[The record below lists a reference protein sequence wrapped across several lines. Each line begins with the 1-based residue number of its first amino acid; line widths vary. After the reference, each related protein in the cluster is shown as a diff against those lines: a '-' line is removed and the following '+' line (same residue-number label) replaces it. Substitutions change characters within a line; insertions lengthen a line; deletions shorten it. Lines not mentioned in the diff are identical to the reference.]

1 MNSKQGSS
9 RAANTVLI
17 VTSIILCLMLAEV
30 TIRFLFSRPEYS
42 NRFLFWSSPHL
53 ILDEHG
59 AVRYRPDE
67 TVRKISMYGNSIE
80 YDLVYQTNNMGL
92 IDTVDY
98 VVSRGTNAVGHH
110 IALVGDSITAGSGAS
125 AWVPVL
131 REQLQSELNGVELY
145 NLGVSGAGIEHFS
158 KLLKSVSS
166 DIQFTDIIIIAISN
180 DFQRPMW
187 RPLTT
192 SSEVRFCP
200 FEESDEVCRKR
211 LPVARVVDFDMT
223 AAQVTAL
230 AGDLLNQR
238 AERDAIAERSD
249 VFSFTALMRKSR
261 LFDLGFTLYHD
272 MPLFAA
278 GERQQRVNPAL
289 KRFVINKN
297 IQMLAEIR
305 DQFPAANISLIHLP
319 ERHEVLSES
328 YDRDIREHVEG
339 MGVVYFPALQQCSWE
354 GDMYHLYDLHPN
366 EKGYEAIT
374 RCVKNYLYPLIKESL
389 EVQGG

>member
-1 MNSKQGSS
+1 MNRKVGSS
-9 RAANTVLI
+9 GTANTILI
-17 VTSIILCLMLAEV
+17 VASVVVCLILAEI

-53 ILDEHG
+53 VLDEHG
-59 AVRYRPDE
+59 AVRYLPDE
-67 TVRKISMYGNSIE
+67 MVRKISMYSNKIE

-98 VVSRGTNAVGHH
+98 EVSQGSDAVGHH

-131 REQLQSELNGVELY
+131 REQIQSETNDVELY

-192 SSEVRFCP
+192 SSEIRFCP

-211 LPVARVVDFDMT
+211 LPVARVIDFDIT
-223 AAQVTAL
+223 SEQVIAL
-230 AGDLLNQR
+230 ADELINQR
-238 AERDAIAERSD
+238 AEQAAAAESNDA
-249 VFSFTALMRKSR
+249 VSFTGLMRNSR
-261 LFDLGFTLYHD
+261 LFDLGYTLYHD

-278 GERQQRVNPAL
+278 GERTQRVNPAL
-289 KRFVINKN
+289 KRFVVNKN
-297 IQMLAEIR
+297 IQMLTDIR
-305 DQFPAANISLIHLP
+305 EQFPEANIHLVHLP
-319 ERHEVLSES
+319 ERHEVLSEN

-339 MGVVYFPALQQCSWE
+339 QRVVYFPALQQCSWA

-374 RCVKNYLYPLIKESL
+374 RCVKDYLSPLIMKSTS
-389 EVQGG
+389 VQGG